1 LTSSLGLGPSVD
13 HTFGNKNG
21 HYIFID
27 CAKKEGNQAWL
38 SSLIFSET
46 KSRCMRFWYSLNGNN
61 IGTLRVELIY
71 ENNAKDIIWQLS
83 SDKGSQWLQGTVGF
97 NSKNMT
103 YRYNLRIIKYF
114 FNEIFLKLITKL

>member
-1 LTSSLGLGPSVD
+1 MTSSLGLGPSVD

-27 CAKKEGNQAWL
+27 SARKQGNQAWL

-46 KSRCMRFWYSLNGNN
+46 KNRCMRFWYSINGKD
-61 IGTLRVELIY
+61 IGTLRVELVY
-71 ENNAKDIIWQLS
+71 ENNAKEIIWQLS
-83 SDKGSQWLQGTVGF
+83 ADKGSQWLQGTVGF

-103 YRYNLRIIKYF
+103 YRYILD
-114 FNEIFLKLITKL
+114 IFS